1 MWAGPSTCYQSRD
14 MADKVSAI
22 PGQLIN
28 YASWAAQNDPDLE
41 TSARAAVKAIEAL
54 NMSGPDPSILRSV
67 SYDNANDMIGFAVR
81 SLATD
86 RWVGQV
92 GRAFLDIELAGL
104 PAALRAQYMQEF
116 LNSTVTADQS
126 QLSGVGGD
134 PTATAQDQADAAML
148 AAQMQEA
155 IDTGN
160 QQQVQQIIQQLAQ
173 HQDDATFTSE
183 FFQQLGPGS
192 TLKVVSFISPNPGQG
207 TMPTPLTQQQLD
219 LLRIFDTALAT
230 ATNSPDWDT
239 SFDTALWPPLG
250 SDHIIHTVTWDQA
263 LLLQF
268 GTYSED
274 FLTKAGDDI
283 LFETPRQ
290 WTNANLG
297 TIPGDLQSRF
307 DTMFMEALSRNP
319 NASLDYLLGHYTGQ
333 GQDRLTELM
342 DQSWM
347 EYTRG
352 GSDNPFARAIGDA
365 IGAAGTSPYSS
376 YPYSDS
382 EKGWQVLLHDIAD
395 FSNDSVPD
403 GIRPALATVL
413 SYGDRMGDFVGVMPA
428 QDGSWSWQ
436 QTIFKY
442 AEETQDGHVDWNR
455 VTQIQTA
462 VANWAN
468 AHIPGDIDS
477 TVNTPNNIAWQTW
490 STQVGN
496 LFGLT
501 ALPIRT
507 SGYDQAAIARQ
518 ENAVFSAAFDFAPV
532 PGGPIVSGITNN
544 LANYLF
550 DQLNSHNSQLAADKN
565 AATMYYQQALF
576 MREDM
581 TAQFLTQHPE
591 LGYGPP
597 GSASFQQAVQR
608 IAGEQI
614 ASPGDPD
621 KVSQFVYVLNTAS
634 DQFAQ
639 SYGTPTVH

>member
-1 MWAGPSTCYQSRD
+1 

-28 YASWAAQNDPDLE
+28 YAGWGARNDPDLE
-41 TSARAAVKAIEAL
+41 SSARTAVRALEAL
-54 NMSGPDPSILRSV
+54 NMSGPDPSILRAV
-67 SYDNANDMIGFAVR
+67 TYDNANNMIGFAVR

-92 GRAFLDIELAGL
+92 GQAFLDVELAGL
-104 PAALRAQYMQEF
+104 PPQMRAQYMTQL

-126 QLSGVGGD
+126 QISGVGDD

-160 QQQVQQIIQQLAQ
+160 QQQVQQIIQQQLAQ
-173 HQDDATFTSE
+173 HQNDPTFTSE
-183 FFQQLGPGS
+183 FFQQLGPDS
-192 TLKVVSFISPNPGQG
+192 TLKVVSFISPNPPRGD
-207 TMPTPLTQQQLD
+207 MPNPLTPQQLQ
-219 LLRIFDTALAT
+219 LLGIFDTSLAM
-230 ATNSPDWDT
+230 ATNSSDWDP
-239 SFDTALWPPLG
+239 SFNTALWPPLG

-263 LLLQF
+263 LLLQY

-297 TIPGDLQSRF
+297 TIPGDLQARF

-319 NASLDYLLGHYTGQ
+319 NASVDYLLGHYGGQ
-333 GQDRLTELM
+333 GQDRLTQIM

-352 GSDNPFARAIGDA
+352 GSDNPFAHAIGDA
-365 IGAAGTSPYSS
+365 IQAAGTSPYSS
-376 YPYSDS
+376 YPYSGSD
-382 EKGWQVLLHDIAD
+382 KGWQVLLHDVAG
-395 FSNDSVPD
+395 FSNDAVPD
-403 GIRPALATVL
+403 GIRPALAAVL
-413 SYGDRMGDFVGVMPA
+413 SYGDHMGAFVGVMPSH
-428 QDGSWSWQ
+428 DGSWSWQ

-442 AEETQDGHVDWNR
+442 AEETQDGHIDWNS
-455 VTQIQTA
+455 VSEVQTA

-468 AHIPGDIDS
+468 AHIPGDLDM

-507 SGYDQAAIARQ
+507 SGYDQAAITRQ
-518 ENAVFSAAFDFAPV
+518 QDQVFSAAFDFVPV

-544 LANYLF
+544 LANFLF
-550 DQLNSHNSQLAADKN
+550 DNLNNANSELAADKN
-565 AATMYYQQALF
+565 AAQMYYQQAMF

-581 TAQFLTQHPE
+581 TARFLAQHPE

-597 GSASFQQAVQR
+597 GSAGFQAAVQR

-639 SYGTPTVH
+639 SYGTPTTH